1 MGDQKQTSHVN
12 TLLPKGEVHFH
23 AIDSSVESAV
33 NALKNDWRFK
43 RVSIIHEK
51 NLLDS
56 AIEYYAEYEA
66 PNLLVVE
73 TDSIDDG
80 FMEKLDKLATNLDE
94 GTAAI
99 LIGPDNDVY
108 IYRKLIAMGVS
119 DYLVRPIDHSVLSD
133 VIANTLIEK
142 MGVSNSKLIAVTGT
156 KGGSGV
162 STIAQALAFALSNK
176 EQQKTLLMDA
186 AGGWSYL
193 SVAMG
198 QEPSSTLT
206 EAVRVAAANND
217 EDLNRIQVK
226 LDENLTLL
234 ACGGDGLF
242 DDPVSTADY
251 EILIN
256 KLMVHHPFVVVDLS
270 AAPAH
275 LARTVIQRANK
286 TFVVSAPSLPSLRA
300 ARTILKEIDDL
311 RGSDNKGDVK
321 FILNAHG
328 LDKANEVNAHDIET
342 ALETKIDLSIAYDPK
357 TFKAAESQ
365 GKTIKAAKGAEKLIA
380 SLALFLKDIVGN
392 DTKSTTDNARSE
404 GSIVGGLLSKIK
416 GN

>member
-1 MGDQKQTSHVN
+1 MAEQKHTSDVN
-12 TLLPKGEVHFH
+12 ILLPKAEVHFH
-23 AIDSSVESAV
+23 ALDDSVASAV
-33 NALKNDWRFK
+33 STLKNDWRFK

-51 NLLDS
+51 GQLDS
-56 AIEYYAEYEA
+56 AIDYYAEYEA
-66 PNLLVVE
+66 PHLLVVE
-73 TDSIDDG
+73 TESIDDES
-80 FMEKLDKLATNLDE
+80 FMAKLDKLAANLDE

-108 IYRKLIAMGVS
+108 VYRKLIAMGVS
-119 DYLVRPIDHSVLSD
+119 DYLVRPIDPAVLSS

-142 MGVSNSKLIAVTGT
+142 MGVSNSKLIAITGT
-156 KGGSGV
+156 KGGAGV
-162 STIAQALAFALSNK
+162 STIAQALAFTLSEK

-198 QEPSSTLT
+198 QEPSSTLAET
-206 EAVRVAAANND
+206 VKVAVANND

-242 DDPVSTADY
+242 DDPVSAADY
-251 EILIN
+251 EALIN
-256 KLMVHHPFVVVDLS
+256 KLMMHHPFVVVDLS

-275 LARTVIQRANK
+275 LARTTIQRANK
-286 TFVVSAPSLPSLRA
+286 IFVVSAPNLPSLRT

-311 RGSDNKGDVK
+311 RGNDDKEHIK
-321 FILNAHG
+321 FILNAQG
-328 LDKANEVNAHDIET
+328 QDKANEVNAGDIEA
-342 ALETKIDLSIAYDPK
+342 ALETKIDLTIAYDPK

-365 GKTIKAAKGAEKLIA
+365 GKTIKGAKGAEKLINA
-380 SLALFLKDIVGN
+380 LSLFLQDVVGN
-392 DTKSTTDNARSE
+392 DKKSAE
-404 GSIVGGLLSKIK
+404 GAKADGSFVGGLLSKIK
-416 GN
+416 GS